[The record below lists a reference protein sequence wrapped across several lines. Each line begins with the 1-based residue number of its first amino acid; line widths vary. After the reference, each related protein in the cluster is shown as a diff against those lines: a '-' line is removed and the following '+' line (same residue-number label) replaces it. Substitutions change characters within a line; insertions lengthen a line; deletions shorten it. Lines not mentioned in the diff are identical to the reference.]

1 MKKVW
6 NTPEFETLNVNATA
20 YSPYGGTYQDGCY
33 SSYDGD
39 FNIPTFAPSSGNSG
53 TPDVEVHH

>member
-20 YSPYGGTYQDGCY
+20 YSPAGGTVQDGAY
-33 SSYDGD
+33 ISNDGVY
-39 FNIPTFAPSSGNSG
+39 NIPTYAPSSGNSG
-53 TPDVEVHH
+53 TPEVDVH

>member
-20 YSPYGGTYQDGCY
+20 YDPNGGTVEDGCY
-33 SSYDGD
+33 NSYDGKYT
-39 FNIPTFAPSSGNSG
+39 IPTHAPSSGNSG
-53 TPDVEVHH
+53 RPEVDVH